1 MSLIISS
8 AVCSLA
14 LILTCLRVLVAAYND
29 FPSLI
34 TSNASMAV
42 IVEKSFFKDV
52 EDYRRSMSQMSDL
65 IADVTRMHMK
75 SSGLAYTIFG
85 DTNVNLGRDY
95 IVLLS
100 VASCQSTWQ
109 LYKRAQMEKLAYLAI
124 TGESQYH
131 IPLLRPGDEL
141 SQIFFDLRM
150 TKTISWPRINFI
162 YDDTFER
169 DMISRVVKALS
180 IELPNR
186 DLTLSA
192 RALFSTKY
200 ERDEAA
206 MLKLLHETLSNFRL
220 DELGSCFMV
229 IVSVDMIEAVL
240 RVARQLRM
248 VNPESQW
255 LYVVTDASGREA
267 KVSSFVDL
275 LAEGDN
281 VAFVHNTTQMSRD
294 CNTGLTCHLSELVR
308 ALALSLEQSLHAE
321 LELYER
327 VTEEEFEVVRLS
339 KAERQREIIS
349 NVNRLLRKDRSWAD
363 CGECVSWS
371 VTSAITWGTSYGR
384 NESSGGGG
392 GGGGGRTA
400 SKAEGYLIE
409 TGNWAPAFGINMT
422 EPLFPHVSQGF
433 RGINL
438 PVTSYHNPPFQII
451 SQTSSGSLQYSGLIF
466 DILNHLSLKLN
477 FTYTMQLLPGFSP
490 VVAAAAA
497 ATVAVAKETAAS
509 FMTDNVTSSKVE
521 FDVPTSHAAQ
531 VPPQLME
538 LVRKR
543 KVFLGAMAITV
554 GDNLP
559 GVNFTAAVSTQTYGL
574 LQAKPEILSRALLF
588 VAPYTNE
595 AWACLISALILTGP
609 FLYLMVKL
617 SPLSADD
624 RGSLGLATSWQCSW
638 YVYGALLQQGG
649 MNLPKA
655 DSARLV
661 VGTWWLAVMVVVA
674 TYSGNLI
681 AFLTFPRTDAPI
693 DSVDD
698 LLGRSNEFVWSF
710 ANGSVVESYLSLAA
724 ANGDVKYKELFDG
737 ATRQE
742 MSKAAK
748 ILESVKHDK
757 LVYIDW
763 KMSLEHLATSD
774 HRSTGGCNLHVGAED
789 FLPENLAMMIASD
802 SPYLSLIDDAWVI
815 IASRTRR
822 QILNRNS
829 LRARAHGLRSHGWAH
844 YQEVVAQPP
853 PSHQQQQQQ
862 YQHQQS
868 TWYRYRLPPA
878 PRRPVDVMADV
889 INDLGVRILQQYVD
903 TGNVAFSPAGL
914 GFILAA
920 LYEGTAGRGR
930 QQIVD
935 ALALPRDRNV
945 ARMGMREIYMRLRVS
960 FVNCVRIKLR
970 IESRRDH
977 PFFFSLLSTQSYLN
991 PDGFLGGLNLNRE
1004 NTTLRDEYETI
1015 LRFYGF
1021 DLSVDLSN
1029 ITAISSTP
1037 YFGLKGSSAT
1047 TLTPSTISTM
1057 PATMDTT
1064 VPTTMPPTTQQTSEY
1079 TAATQPPTTMPTTT
1093 TTTTTTARTTI
1104 PTIAATLPRVVQTTP
1119 PDFDFFTAATEPTST
1134 TTVTTTTTMATTRL
1148 PQETT
1153 TAGFMIFED
1162 IATVVPPVVRRRKA
1176 TRKRRKRSDGYFVN
1190 YHGKSGWEIIIK
1202 RKINKEIVRPP
1213 RDWIQPFLL
1222 QYAPYDGWWMQDL
1235 DIWADQPIQ
1244 PTNARDATE
1253 LQFLINGCEIAIV
1266 PAATYTA
1273 VLPFAYFPSL
1283 KAVGVEFPLD
1293 NPRYSALLLLPTER
1307 MDTVRL
1313 ARALGGK
1320 SLRLLRRQLQPTWVR
1335 ATIPAFMLRGF
1346 VTLTPY
1352 LQRLGIKD
1360 VFEPRLADL
1369 TPMTPDLGVY
1379 ARDVQQSIAVNIRNY
1394 MRDANS
1400 QGNNTG
1406 NNNNN
1411 GNGNGNGGTGPA
1423 NGNATMA
1430 NGNNAM
1436 MNNNA
1441 MNNATGNSDGTS
1453 NGAAAPNN
1461 QNRNPLDQT
1470 SSVVLPNRRYGRPG
1484 SYNISLYIAFTH
1496 DRVSYGLTKSGCYY
1510 S

>member
-109 LYKRAQMEKLAYLAI
+109 LYKRAQKEKLAYLAI
-124 TGESQYH
+124 TDPDCPRLPEGHGLSM
-131 IPLLRPGDEL
+131 PLLRPGDEL

-206 MLKLLHETLSNFRL
+206 MLKLLHETLANFRL

-294 CNTGLTCHLSELVR
+294 CNMGLTCHLSELVR

-384 NESSGGGG
+384 NESSASGH
-392 GGGGGRTA
+392 TA
-400 SKAEGYLIE
+400 SRSEGYLID
-409 TGNWAPAFGINMT
+409 TGNWAPAFGVNMT

-438 PVTSYHNPPFQII
+438 PVTSYHNPPFQVI
-451 SQTSSGSLQYSGLIF
+451 SQTSSGGLQYSGLIF

-490 VVAAAAA
+490 VAAA
-497 ATVAVAKETAAS
+497 AVAKETAAS
-509 FMTDNVTSSKVE
+509 FMTDNL
-521 FDVPTSHAAQ
+521 DVPTSHATQ

-559 GVNFTAAVSTQTYGL
+559 GVNFTATVSTQTYGL
-574 LQAKPEILSRALLF
+574 MQAKPEILSRALLF

-609 FLYLMVKL
+609 FLYLMVKW

-742 MSKAAK
+742 TSKAAN
-748 ILESVKHDK
+748 ILESVKRDK

-774 HRSTGGCNLHVGAED
+774 LKSTGGCNLHVGAED
-789 FLPENLAMMIASD
+789 FLPENLAMMIAGD
-802 SPYLSLIDDAWVI
+802 SPYLSLINDAI
-815 IASRTRR
+815 KRMHES
-822 QILNRNS
+822 
-829 LRARAHGLRSHGWAH
+829 GLIKKWT
-844 YQEVVAQPP
+844 ED
-853 PSHQQQQQQ
+853 
-862 YQHQQS
+862 
-868 TWYRYRLPPA
+868 RLPPK
-878 PRRPVDVMADV
+878 
-889 INDLGVRILQQYVD
+889 NKCH
-903 TGNVAFSPAGL
+903 GNMKGQEATNHKVNMGDMQGIFFVLAIGFTVAAI
-914 GFILAA
+914 FI
-920 LYEGTAGRGR
+920 G
-930 QQIVD
+930 
-935 ALALPRDRNV
+935 
-945 ARMGMREIYMRLRVS
+945 
-960 FVNCVRIKLR
+960 
-970 IESRRDH
+970 
-977 PFFFSLLSTQSYLN
+977 
-991 PDGFLGGLNLNRE
+991 
-1004 NTTLRDEYETI
+1004 
-1015 LRFYGF
+1015 
-1021 DLSVDLSN
+1021 
-1029 ITAISSTP
+1029 
-1037 YFGLKGSSAT
+1037 
-1047 TLTPSTISTM
+1047 
-1057 PATMDTT
+1057 
-1064 VPTTMPPTTQQTSEY
+1064 
-1079 TAATQPPTTMPTTT
+1079 
-1093 TTTTTTARTTI
+1093 
-1104 PTIAATLPRVVQTTP
+1104 
-1119 PDFDFFTAATEPTST
+1119 
-1134 TTVTTTTTMATTRL
+1134 
-1148 PQETT
+1148 
-1153 TAGFMIFED
+1153 
-1162 IATVVPPVVRRRKA
+1162 
-1176 TRKRRKRSDGYFVN
+1176 
-1190 YHGKSGWEIIIK
+1190 
-1202 RKINKEIVRPP
+1202 
-1213 RDWIQPFLL
+1213 
-1222 QYAPYDGWWMQDL
+1222 
-1235 DIWADQPIQ
+1235 
-1244 PTNARDATE
+1244 TE
-1253 LQFLINGCEIAIV
+1253 LVWHRKKE
-1266 PAATYTA
+1266 AAEK
-1273 VLPFAYFPSL
+1273 VFIKPF
-1283 KAVGVEFPLD
+1283 
-1293 NPRYSALLLLPTER
+1293 
-1307 MDTVRL
+1307 
-1313 ARALGGK
+1313 
-1320 SLRLLRRQLQPTWVR
+1320 
-1335 ATIPAFMLRGF
+1335 
-1346 VTLTPY
+1346 
-1352 LQRLGIKD
+1352 
-1360 VFEPRLADL
+1360 
-1369 TPMTPDLGVY
+1369 
-1379 ARDVQQSIAVNIRNY
+1379 
-1394 MRDANS
+1394 
-1400 QGNNTG
+1400 
-1406 NNNNN
+1406 
-1411 GNGNGNGGTGPA
+1411 
-1423 NGNATMA
+1423 
-1430 NGNNAM
+1430 
-1436 MNNNA
+1436 
-1441 MNNATGNSDGTS
+1441 
-1453 NGAAAPNN
+1453 
-1461 QNRNPLDQT
+1461 
-1470 SSVVLPNRRYGRPG
+1470 
-1484 SYNISLYIAFTH
+1484 
-1496 DRVSYGLTKSGCYY
+1496 VS
-1510 S
+1510 